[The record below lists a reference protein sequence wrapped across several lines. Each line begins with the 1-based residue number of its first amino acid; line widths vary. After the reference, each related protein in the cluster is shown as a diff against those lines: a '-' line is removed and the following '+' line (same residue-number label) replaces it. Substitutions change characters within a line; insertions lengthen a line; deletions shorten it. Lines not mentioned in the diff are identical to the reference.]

1 MRRFVFFFIAALAL
15 PLCCVAQDASTGAIQ
30 GIVLDPSNSRIAGAT
45 VALV

>member
-1 MRRFVFFFIAALAL
+1 MRRFVFFFIAALAF